1 MLRFLVLCL
10 FVIGL
15 SVSSVSVCPQR
26 CIATC
31 IASSSL
37 VVQTVSF
44 FFLYNTRPRVKGH
57 WAETTNTKNHK
68 KVRRLARHAL
78 VDI

>member
-26 CIATC
+26 GIATC
-31 IASSSL
+31 IAPSSL
-37 VVQTVSF
+37 VQTVSF
-44 FFLYNTRPRVKGH
+44 LLPVQYQTKGPGH